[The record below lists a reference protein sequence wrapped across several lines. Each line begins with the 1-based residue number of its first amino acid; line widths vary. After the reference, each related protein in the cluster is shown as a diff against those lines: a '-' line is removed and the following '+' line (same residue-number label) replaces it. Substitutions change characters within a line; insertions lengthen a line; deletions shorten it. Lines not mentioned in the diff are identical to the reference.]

1 MKTPPESWFKPFF
14 FSFFGKTYKWP
25 NIYLLEHWSNNLVP
39 RTVLKK
45 SSFSPSPYRL
55 KVRWERGWKSIL
67 LASKKR
73 ISFSDQL
80 SHVFNIFLLFSKLP
94 YYFRITKHIN
104 LQNTFYIHVQKIVLF
119 RKYDRFLV
127 MNRIRRTFNMTN
139 KSYFAIE
146 VD

>member
-1 MKTPPESWFKPFF
+1 M
-14 FSFFGKTYKWP
+14 
-25 NIYLLEHWSNNLVP
+25 
-39 RTVLKK
+39 
-45 SSFSPSPYRL
+45 
-55 KVRWERGWKSIL
+55 RWKRGWKPIL

-104 LQNTFYIHVQKIVLF
+104 LQNTFYIHVQKIVLVT
-119 RKYDRFLV
+119 KYDRFLV

-139 KSYFAIE
+139 KSYFANE